1 MTGSLLARD
10 VPTWLAARPY
20 LDVRSNDEHTLISY
34 RLSRALLRMRPD
46 VDEATVLSAILFH
59 DVGWKKIPL
68 EKLTASVGPKP
79 LYPELQRVHEVEGI
93 VIARPHL
100 EALAVPGVDID
111 AVIAIIDGHDTRKHA
126 ISGEDA
132 LVKDADKLWR
142 FTSHGV
148 RTISGWF
155 DMSAKAT
162 VAMLE
167 DFVLPQFLT
176 PEGRAMAEG
185 FLAEGESEA
194 WLTDMMT
201 LETPP

>member
-34 RLSRALLRMRPD
+34 RLSRALLRLRPE
-46 VDEATVLSAILFH
+46 VDEATVLTAILFH

-68 EKLTASVGPKP
+68 NKLVASVGPKP

-93 VIARPHL
+93 AIARPHL
-100 EALAVPGVDID
+100 EALALPGVDID
-111 AVIAIIDGHDTRKHA
+111 TVIGIIDGHDTRKQA
-126 ISGEDA
+126 ISAEDA

-142 FTSHGV
+142 FTAHGV
-148 RTISGWF
+148 TTISGWF
-155 DMSAKAT
+155 DMTAGAT

-185 FLAEGESEA
+185 FLAQAEAEA
-194 WLTDMMT
+194 WLNEMMT
-201 LETPP
+201 LEAST